1 MRCRWGGP
9 ALLSAAVC
17 VVAGCGGGGSS
28 GATAG
33 PTSTP
38 SPSVSASA
46 TPTPSPSPTPSP
58 TGPNRIA
65 SLTPTAALAKVSAA
79 AATQTSVRVVGSVVE
94 SGRKLSINV
103 QAGLNSG
110 QGVLRIGNGHVSL
123 RLLNG
128 TLYFNGDLKG
138 LTGLGVKRASA
149 KGAAGKWIGGQATT
163 SPLSAFVSFTDLVS
177 SILRPNGRIVAGRPK
192 TINGVKTFALVTKSK
207 KGGGTLYIA
216 TIGEPLPVQAVNP
229 KTRETLTF
237 TDWSATL
244 SVAQPPKAITVPPS
258 SPPSAPVN
266 PSPSASSG

>member
-1 MRCRWGGP
+1 
-9 ALLSAAVC
+9 V
-17 VVAGCGGGGSS
+17 
-28 GATAG
+28 
-33 PTSTP
+33 
-38 SPSVSASA
+38 SPSV
-46 TPTPSPSPTPSP
+46 TPSPTPSP

-79 AATQTSVRVVGSVVE
+79 AATQTSVRVAGSVVE

-103 QAGLNSG
+103 QAGLDSG
-110 QGVLRIGNGHVSL
+110 QGVLRIGHGHVSL

-128 TLYFNGDLKG
+128 TLYFNGDIKG

-149 KGAAGKWIGGQATT
+149 KGAAGKWIGGQAST
-163 SPLSAFVSFTDLVS
+163 SPLSAFVSFTELVA
-177 SILRPNGRIVAGRPK
+177 SILRPNGGIVAGHPK
-192 TINGVKTFALVTKSK
+192 TINGVATFALVNKAK
-207 KGGGTLYIA
+207 KGGGTLYVA

-244 SVAQPPKAITVPPS
+244 SVAQPPKAITVPPPVQS
-258 SPPSAPVN
+258 SPSAPPA